1 MESGRRTASDCLVS
15 TFNHYG
21 TNMKLTIEIDNDTVD
36 DIFIERLRHDL
47 EMLETETIPV
57 FSNEPEIEKQHI
69 GALKGAYKQIL
80 SYYGEIL

>member
-1 MESGRRTASDCLVS
+1 
-15 TFNHYG
+15 
-21 TNMKLTIEIDNDTVD
+21 MKLTIEIDNDTID

-47 EMLETETIPV
+47 ELLETETITV
-57 FSNEPEIEKQHI
+57 FSHEPEIEKQHI

>member
-1 MESGRRTASDCLVS
+1 
-15 TFNHYG
+15 
-21 TNMKLTIEIDNDTVD
+21 MKLTIEIDNDTVD

-47 EMLETETIPV
+47 ELLETETIPV
-57 FSNEPEIEKQHI
+57 FSLDPEIEKQHI